1 MKFKFNTIISFL
13 VIAIFVFQV
22 LAKFIIVADYV
33 VNKDFIAK
41 TLCENKNKPKLK
53 CNGKCHL
60 AKQLDKQDK
69 KEKPTTSSKDKFEI
83 VYFQSINQ
91 DVNNE
96 KVIISV
102 EEKKSKFY
110 YSENRKSTF
119 LNSIFQPPRV

>member
-13 VIAIFVFQV
+13 VIAVFVVQV
-22 LAKFIIVADYV
+22 LSKFIIVADYV
-33 VNKDFIAK
+33 VNQDFIAK

-60 AKQLDKQDK
+60 AKQLAKQEK
-69 KEKPTTSSKDKFEI
+69 KEKPTSSSKEKFET

-91 DVNNE
+91 ESNKANL
-96 KVIISV
+96 ILV
-102 EEKKSKFY
+102 EEENKNSFAY
-110 YSENRKSTF
+110 TENRINTV